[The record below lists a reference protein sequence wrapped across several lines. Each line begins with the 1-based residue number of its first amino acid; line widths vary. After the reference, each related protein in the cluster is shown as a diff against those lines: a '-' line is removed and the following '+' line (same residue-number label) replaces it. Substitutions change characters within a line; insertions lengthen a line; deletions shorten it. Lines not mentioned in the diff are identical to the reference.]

1 MKNFIIKVLVFLLTL
16 FPNSAYLQ
24 GQYQLTTFDYAATR
38 NSITEA
44 IKTRNVDALEAM
56 MCQNIKQNVDDLP
69 GEIGALIDMIDGDIT
84 EWDWNPR
91 GSYDGA
97 MFGKQIKQTSWSA
110 QLKTTNGIYYIGVT
124 WEIANNFAP
133 GEMGIRAISLVD
145 EDRELLVAIKATE
158 GVGGWHD

>member
-24 GQYQLTTFDYAATR
+24 GQYQLTTFDYAATQ
-38 NSITEA
+38 NSISEA
-44 IKTRNVDALEAM
+44 IETRDIDALEAM
-56 MCQNIKQNVDDLP
+56 MCQNIKQKVDDLP
-69 GEIGALIDMIDGDIT
+69 SEIGALIDTIDGDIT

-91 GSYDGA
+91 GSYDA
-97 MFGKQIKQTSWSA
+97 AKFGKQIIQTSWSA
-110 QLKTTNGIYYIGVT
+110 QLKTTNGIYFIAVT

-133 GEMGIRAISLVD
+133 GEMGIRAITLLD

-158 GVGGWHD
+158 GIGGWHD

>member
-24 GQYQLTTFDYAATR
+24 GQYQLTVFDYAVTQ

-56 MCQNIKQNVDDLP
+56 MCKNIKQNVVDLP
-69 GEIGALIDMIDGDIT
+69 GEIGTLIDTIDGEIT
-84 EWDWNPR
+84 TWDWNPSS
-91 GSYDGA
+91 SYDA
-97 MFGKQIKQTSWSA
+97 AKYGKQIKQTGWTGQIDTA
-110 QLKTTNGIYYIGVT
+110 NATYFMIVY

-133 GEMGIRAISLVD
+133 DEMGMRAITLRD
-145 EDRELLVAIKATE
+145 KDHKLLVMISATE
-158 GVGGWHD
+158 GIGEMHD

>member
-1 MKNFIIKVLVFLLTL
+1 MKSFIIKVLVFLLTL

-24 GQYQLTTFDYAATR
+24 GQYQLTVFDYAATQ

-56 MCQNIKQNVDDLP
+56 MCQNIKQNVDDLL
-69 GEIGALIDMIDGDIT
+69 GEIGALIDTINGEIT
-84 EWDWNPR
+84 SWDWSPSS
-91 GSYDGA
+91 SYDA
-97 MFGKQIKQTSWSA
+97 AKYGKKIKQTGWTGQIDIA
-110 QLKTTNGIYYIGVT
+110 NATYFIVVK

-133 GEMGIRAISLVD
+133 EEMGMRAIALYD
-145 EDRELLVAIKATE
+145 KDNKLLFMIRATE